1 MNEGFYMIL
10 YYVLPI
16 LGIVITSLAQILI
29 KARYSKYKQ
38 VIITKKISGY
48 EVARKI
54 LDSNDLHNIKINE
67 VPGELTDHYDPTK
80 KVVNLSTDIYQGRTI
95 AAASVAA
102 HECGHAIQDKV
113 GYVPLRIRAALV
125 PVVNFS
131 TKIGYLVV
139 VIGLTA
145 GALKIATIGLILLL
159 SMLLFQL
166 ITLPVEFN
174 ASFRAEKQLKSL
186 NLLESKEQND
196 SKKMLFAAALTY
208 VAGML
213 STLFQILRL
222 VLVVLSRR
230 NNRR

>member
-1 MNEGFYMIL
+1 MREEYYSIL
-10 YYVLPI
+10 YYALPI
-16 LGIVITSLAQILI
+16 LGLAITSIAQILI
-29 KARYSKYKQ
+29 KARYSKYKKEPISKH
-38 VIITKKISGY
+38 VSGY

-54 LDSNDLHNIKINE
+54 LDTNDLKHIKINE
-67 VPGELTDHYDPTK
+67 VSGELSDHYDPTK

-113 GYVPLRIRAALV
+113 GYVPMRIRSSLV
-125 PVVNFS
+125 PIVNFA

-145 GALKIATIGLILLL
+145 GILKIATIGIVLLL

-166 ITLPVEFN
+166 VTLPVEFN
-174 ASFRAEKQLKSL
+174 ASFRAEKQLKEL
-186 NLLESKEQND
+186 NLLESSEQRG

-222 VLVVLSRR
+222 VLMILSRR
-230 NNRR
+230 SNRK